1 MNFFCLNISEVSEMA
16 DQWEMWISHG
26 RWILM
31 WTLAVSIY
39 FSAKLLMMW
48 EVGQPRGWRW
58 WGYVWL
64 WPGLDVKPWL
74 RTRGHVAVA
83 EGLRWFAGL
92 PALGI
97 GLALIAGSARVFES
111 GWLQTWVGMVG
122 VILCLHFGAF
132 RWLAFF
138 WQRVGVPV
146 KPIMDAPLLAG
157 SLSEFWGGRWNRG
170 FRDFAQCC
178 IGLPVARRWGRGV
191 ALWSVFVFSGVIH
204 ELVISV
210 PARTGYGW
218 PFGYFVLQAVGVMA
232 EKHFGFKGHLWV
244 LTVTGPGAVL
254 LFHPPF
260 VERVMSPF
268 LETLR
273 HLLP

>member
-1 MNFFCLNISEVSEMA
+1 MSFFCLPISEVSEMA
-16 DQWEMWISHG
+16 DQWEMWIAHG

-31 WTLAVSIY
+31 GLLAGTVY
-39 FSAKLLMMW
+39 CSAKLLMMW
-48 EVGQPRGWRW
+48 EVGWPAGWRW
-58 WGYVWL
+58 WGYVWF
-64 WPGLDVKPWL
+64 WPGLDVRPWL
-74 RTRGHVAVA
+74 QARRQVAA
-83 EGLRWFAGL
+83 TEGLRWFAGL
-92 PALGI
+92 PALGF
-97 GLALIAGSARVFES
+97 GVALIAGSARVIENE
-111 GWLQTWVGMVG
+111 WLQTWAGMVG

-146 KPIMDAPLLAG
+146 KPIMDVPLLAG

-178 IGLPVARRWGRGV
+178 IGLPVARRWGRSV
-191 ALWSVFVFSGVIH
+191 ALWSVFVFSGLIH
-204 ELVISV
+204 EIVISV
-210 PARTGYGW
+210 PAGAGYGW
-218 PFGYFVLQAVGVMA
+218 PLGYFLLQALGVMA
-232 EKHFGFKGHLWV
+232 EKRLSLKGHLWV
-244 LTVTGPGAVL
+244 LTMTGPGALL

-273 HLLP
+273 LVLP